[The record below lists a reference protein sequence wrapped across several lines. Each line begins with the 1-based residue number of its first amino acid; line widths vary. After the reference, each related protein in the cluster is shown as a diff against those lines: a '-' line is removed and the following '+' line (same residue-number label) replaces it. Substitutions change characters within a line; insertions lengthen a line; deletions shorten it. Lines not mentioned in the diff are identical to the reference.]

1 MPGKVRSGP
10 RPLSRPRV
18 IPDSFKRDL
27 LNRVDIVEII
37 QRHMQLKKAGANYSA
52 CCPFHNE
59 KSPSFTVSPSKQ
71 FYHCFGCGA
80 HGDAIGFLME
90 YSGLGYIEAIKEL
103 AAGAGMSMPEFEP
116 RFAKKKEEDGP
127 DLYELMRRAMQYYR
141 EQLKA
146 TPNAIDYLKRR
157 GLSGQIAAHFGIG
170 YAPDGWQNLQAEF
183 PDYGD
188 KSLKEAGLVIDNEAG
203 KRYDRFRDRIMFP
216 IINQRGFVIGFGGR
230 IIGAGEPKYLNSP
243 ETPLFEKG
251 RELYGLPQARQ
262 AIRDAGRVLVVEGYM
277 DVVALAQHGV
287 AYAVATLGTATTPVH
302 VQKLLRQSDEIVFS
316 FDGDAAGRK
325 AAWHALEVSLPA
337 TLDNKTIRFLFLPEG
352 EDPDS
357 YVRSKGKDAFEQLV
371 AQAEP
376 LSAYLFGQL
385 RARVD
390 TNTAEGRSRLVHE
403 AKPLLKSVA
412 APGLQL
418 QLLKQLADIA
428 GMTQEEAE
436 RLCELRR
443 SVPAPGA
450 WQRPA
455 PTKVARA
462 AVKSF
467 ELRLLECVLI
477 KPALAAELSGETIRG
492 ENSEA
497 KALLALGEYVRANPD
512 VSSEVMLIDHFR
524 GSPYETLLK
533 QVRSELMILGL
544 SPEQAEGEFRDAL
557 PGLERRRIHEQLN
570 ELQRRNKAGTLSP
583 ADFELMNALTKRLG
597 ALDQRPGTN
606 RPVV

>member
-1 MPGKVRSGP
+1 M
-10 RPLSRPRV
+10 

-27 LNRVDIVEII
+27 LNRIDIVEII
-37 QRHMQLKKAGANYSA
+37 QRHMQLKKAGANFSA

-90 YSGLGYIEAIKEL
+90 YSGLGYIEAIKDL
-103 AAGAGMSMPEFEP
+103 ASSAGMTMPEFEP
-116 RFAKKKEEDGP
+116 RFGKKQEESGP
-127 DLYELMRRAMQYYR
+127 DLYALMQRAMQYYR

-146 TPNAIDYLKRR
+146 SPQAIEYLKRR

-170 YAPDGWQNLQAEF
+170 YAPEGWQNLQAVF
-183 PDYGD
+183 ADYAD
-188 KSLKEAGLVIDNEAG
+188 KSLKEVGLVIENDAG

-230 IIGAGEPKYLNSP
+230 VLGAGEPKYLNSP

-251 RELYGLPQARQ
+251 RELYGLPQARL

-287 AYAVATLGTATTPVH
+287 EYAVATLGTATTPVH
-302 VQKLLRQSDEIVFS
+302 VHKLLRQADEIVFS

-357 YVRSKGKDAFEQLV
+357 YVRSKGKPAFEDMV
-371 AQAEP
+371 ARAEP
-376 LSAYLFGQL
+376 LSSYLLGQL

-418 QLLKQLADIA
+418 QLLKQVADIS
-428 GMTQEEAE
+428 GMTQQEVE

-443 SVPAPGA
+443 STPAQGA
-450 WQRPA
+450 WQRPV
-455 PTKVARA
+455 PPKVSRA

-467 ELRLLECVLI
+467 ELRLLECVLV
-477 KPALAAELSGETIRG
+477 KPALASELSAEIIRG
-492 ENSEA
+492 ENPEA
-497 KALLALGEYVRANPD
+497 QALLALAEYAQGNPD
-512 VSSEVMLIDHFR
+512 AGSEVMLIDHFR
-524 GSPYETLLK
+524 GSTHETLLK
-533 QVRSELMILGL
+533 QVRSELMVLAL

-557 PGLERRRIHEQLN
+557 PRLERQRVHEQLN
-570 ELQRRNKAGTLSP
+570 ELQRKNKAGALDA
-583 ADFELMNALTKRLG
+583 ADIALMNALTKRLA
-597 ALDQRPGTN
+597 ALDQPPSTN